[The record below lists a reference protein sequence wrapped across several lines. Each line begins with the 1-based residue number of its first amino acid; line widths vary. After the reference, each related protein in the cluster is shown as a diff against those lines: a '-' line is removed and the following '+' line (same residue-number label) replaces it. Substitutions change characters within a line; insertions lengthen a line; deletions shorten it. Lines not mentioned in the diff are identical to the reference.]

1 VLWPDRLVTAGV
13 QTVEVAMTAVPLS
26 RQASHHPLEGAPMF
40 NAFTSMLRDDEGAT
54 LVEYALIVSLIAAVC
69 IVAVK
74 LVGTNASA
82 SLTNAAG
89 NIK

>member
-1 VLWPDRLVTAGV
+1 LRGLDRGAKPRRRSRR
-13 QTVEVAMTAVPLS
+13 PLK
-26 RQASHHPLEGAPMF
+26 GAPMY

>member
-1 VLWPDRLVTAGV
+1 
-13 QTVEVAMTAVPLS
+13 
-26 RQASHHPLEGAPMF
+26 MF
-40 NAFTSMLRDDEGAT
+40 NAFKSMLRDDQGAT

-89 NIK
+89 NIH

>member
-1 VLWPDRLVTAGV
+1 MYVNFLA
-13 QTVEVAMTAVPLS
+13 
-26 RQASHHPLEGAPMF
+26 
-40 NAFTSMLRDDEGAT
+40 MLRDDEGAT

-74 LVGTNASA
+74 LVGTNASN
-82 SLTNAAG
+82 SLTNTAN